1 MMEIVS
7 TYCKRNL
14 YLLNALSENEYGDFN
29 INIGDKLLD
38 DGHTYAAMAKDAVI
52 EARQHLSDNET
63 GFFEGMKKYL
73 IPSLIEN
80 TSVNLWHYAMQKPFD
95 QKSLTMQSKIE
106 ISLQQRQ
113 EMILKLFWRNYM

>member
-1 MMEIVS
+1 MNME
-7 TYCKRNL
+7 
-14 YLLNALSENEYGDFN
+14 

-80 TSVNLWHYAMQKPFD
+80 SLIK
-95 QKSLTMQSKIE
+95 KSLTMQSKIE
-106 ISLQQRQ
+106 ISLQQWQ

>member
-38 DGHTYAAMAKDAVI
+38 DGHTYAAMAK
-52 EARQHLSDNET
+52 
-63 GFFEGMKKYL
+63 
-73 IPSLIEN
+73 
-80 TSVNLWHYAMQKPFD
+80 MQ
-95 QKSLTMQSKIE
+95 L
-106 ISLQQRQ
+106 
-113 EMILKLFWRNYM
+113 